1 VVELIHLDLNPRFDM
16 SVAFM
21 ANYFFCER

>member
-1 VVELIHLDLNPRFDM
+1 VVELIHPSLNSIFDM